1 MSKPFK
7 IRFLGTGTSQGVP
20 VIACH
25 CSVCKSQNSKD
36 KRLRTSIAFMFDE
49 GNVVIDS
56 GPDFRQQMLNC
67 DFQTLEAIV
76 YTHEHKDHVAG
87 LDDVRAFNFQSNK
100 EMEIYCT
107 FPVFECLS
115 REFQYVFDPEFRYP
129 GIPRVHT
136 NFIENL
142 KPFTILGY
150 TFTPI
155 EVMHYKL
162 PVLGY
167 RVGNTT
173 YITDA
178 NYISSIELEKIKG
191 TEYLVLNALRKEPH
205 ISHFNLEEALELVKK
220 INPKKAFFTH
230 ISHLLGDHDSVS
242 KELPKNVFLAY
253 DGLEV
258 ICE

>member
-25 CSVCKSQNSKD
+25 CSVCKSSNPKD
-36 KRLRTSIAFMFDE
+36 KRTRSSLAFMFDE
-49 GNVVIDS
+49 GNVVVDS
-56 GPDFRQQMLNC
+56 GPDFRQQMLC
-67 DFQTLEAIV
+67 GDFQSLEAIV

-129 GIPRVHT
+129 GIPRVNT
-136 NFIENL
+136 NFIVNKEPFNL
-142 KPFTILGY
+142 LGY

-178 NYISSIELEKIKG
+178 NYIAPEEMLKIEG
-191 TEYLVLNALRKEPH
+191 TEILVLNALRKDPH
-205 ISHFNLEEALELVKK
+205 ISHFNLEQALEVVAK
-220 INPKKAFFTH
+220 IKPKFAFFTH
-230 ISHLLGDHDSVS
+230 ISHLLGDHENVS
-242 KELPKNVFLAY
+242 KELPENVFLAY

-258 ICE
+258 DCC